1 MTTMPA
7 APDSEALHRQ
17 ARAPRWERAREEAA
31 QLNQTQKDLLYLLL
45 RLPLLYTGHPEP
57 ILSLMPHRSRS
68 QVLRSLAALEA
79 RGLVAPTWHPTLP
92 WRVSSM
98 YFLTDLGLAVE
109 GVLSGY
115 DVGQLA
121 EVMRCRRV
129 DLGAK
134 RRQLSRPVGEY
145 AMLGALARTIG
156 GRPSMLS
163 WERPFRGRD
172 PARDASGQ
180 TLPPVME
187 FASAARLRA
196 GARPPRE
203 YVLVADFGELP
214 ISFYRREVVSLL
226 RYAVRHH
233 SSPVLVVG
241 SDRPDTWET
250 HLLGWAQKEGLV
262 VRVPRLMVSREE
274 VEAGHL
280 HNHAAALA
288 ALDEDARRRG
298 SPRPLHLSSRRIDRA
313 QPPPSGPA
321 PERVREGLPSSP
333 HLCEQSIALL
343 GLVGSHIW
351 LTVEQA
357 ASALGVELKSV
368 RKARAQL
375 LDAGYIRD
383 LEPDEV
389 LADARLG
396 EKKFARDLPGYEPW
410 ARLMEMTR
418 DGLEAY
424 ARLGGVPPLSGRNRH
439 DERRPSDLVYLF
451 GLSGGGP
458 EKANFFGAR
467 EKLTLELAHTRGISW
482 LGLEFHRAAARAP
495 IPVRIAAW
503 YSTREATRETF
514 KPDGYVRFWVG
525 EAQAAYFLE
534 YDRGKEGATEL
545 RRKYQTWREFINSG
559 AAAREYGGFFP
570 VLFVTVTAA
579 QERLILRTALEEGG
593 EMGDPLPVLTTTTS
607 LVAQAR
613 DQGVFAPIWRTLHGE
628 ERVSCLPRPPAA
640 PAPPGAHAP
649 RYMPSSFSVYTAARE
664 APLPAPDLGRRLV
677 EVRRASA
684 PRSDAA
690 QPGS

>member
-1 MTTMPA
+1 MTMVPA
-7 APDSEALHRQ
+7 APESDAPHHQ
-17 ARAPRWERAREEAA
+17 ARAPRWEQAHEEASR
-31 QLNQTQKDLLYLLL
+31 LNQTQKDVLYLLL

-57 ILSLMPHRSRS
+57 ILSLMPHRSHS
-68 QVLRSLAALEA
+68 HLLQSLAALA
-79 RGLVAPTWHPTLP
+79 QRGLVALTWHPTLP

-98 YFLTDLGLAVE
+98 YYLTDLGLAVE

-129 DLGAK
+129 DLEAK
-134 RRQLSRPVGEY
+134 RRQLSRVVGEY
-145 AMLGALARTIG
+145 AMLGAVARTIG
-156 GRPSMLS
+156 DRPSVLG

-172 PARDASGQ
+172 PARDASGH

-196 GARPPRE
+196 AGGSPQE

-214 ISFYRREVVSLL
+214 IGFYRREVLSLL
-226 RYAVRHH
+226 RYAARHG

-280 HNHAAALA
+280 HNHAAMLA
-288 ALDEDARRRG
+288 ALDAYARRCG
-298 SPRPLHLSSRRIDRA
+298 SPWPLHLSSRRIDRA

-321 PERVREGLPSSP
+321 PTRVREGLPSSP
-333 HLCEQSIALL
+333 QLREQSIALL
-343 GLVGSHIW
+343 GLVGGHIW
-351 LTVEQA
+351 LTVEEA
-357 ASALGVELKSV
+357 AIALSMEVKSV

-375 LDAGYIRD
+375 LVAGYIRD

-389 LADARLG
+389 VEETGLG
-396 EKKFARDLPGYEPW
+396 ETVFARDLPGYEPQ

-424 ARLGGVPPLSGRNRH
+424 ALLGSVPPLSERNRH

-458 EKANFFGAR
+458 DKEHFFGAR

-495 IPVRIAAW
+495 VPVRIAAW
-503 YSTREATRETF
+503 YSTREATRKTF
-514 KPDGYVRFWVG
+514 RPDGYVRFWWG
-525 EAQAAYFLE
+525 ETQVAYFLE
-534 YDRGKEGATEL
+534 YDRAKERAPEL
-545 RRKYQTWREFINSG
+545 SGKYQTWREFISSG
-559 AAAREYGGFFP
+559 AAVREYGRFYP
-570 VLFVTVTAA
+570 VLFVTMTAA
-579 QERLILRTALEEGG
+579 QERLILRTALEEG
-593 EMGDPLPVLTTTTS
+593 EKMGTPLPMLTTTTS

-613 DQGVFAPIWRTLHGE
+613 SLGVFAPIWRTLHGE
-628 ERVSCLPRPPAA
+628 ERVTCLPRLPAA
-640 PAPPGAHAP
+640 PAPPGTHAP
-649 RYMPSSFSVYTAARE
+649 RHTSSSSSSYAAAR
-664 APLPAPDLGRRLV
+664 ATSLPTPDLQTRLA
-677 EVRRASA
+677 EVRAASA
-684 PRSDAA
+684 APRT
-690 QPGS
+690 GSRDT